1 MKSTVDKDGVTV
13 IVGDKILVKEIDSRI
28 TEYLEADE
36 VESLNEFIGNV
47 FEVNSINTDGSMVVT
62 KSTVI
67 EENGE
72 IYGTDL
78 GIFPIGAVKVS

>member
-67 EENGE
+67 EEIGE

-78 GIFPIGAVKVS
+78 GIFPVGAVKVS